1 MNLSTTEITSGAI
14 ASDNPIHQRLLFAYA
29 EAGKM
34 LQGDVLDVGCGEGRG
49 VAYLMERAHS
59 YTAIDKIQIVLD
71 RLKEKYPQATFYQ
84 GNIPPFPIKDDAT
97 FDTVVSFQVIEHI
110 EDDETYIKEIFRMLK
125 PGGKAIISTPNIK
138 MSLTRNPWH
147 VREYTHQEFGNLF
160 KKYFKKV
167 EVKGVYGSE
176 RVNKYFEANK
186 KSVEKITRWDIF
198 NLQYKLPRTWL
209 QVPYDILNRLNRNKL
224 QTTNDEL
231 VKSITIDDFRLAPAD
246 DACYDLFIIAEK

>member
-14 ASDNPIHQRLLFAYA
+14 SSDNPIHQRLLFAYA

-49 VAYLMERAHS
+49 VHFLMERAQS

-71 RLKEKYPQATFYQ
+71 RLKEQYPQAHFYQ
-84 GNIPPFPIKDDAT
+84 GNIPPFPIQESGK

-110 EDDETYIKEIFRMLK
+110 EDDETYVKEIYRMLK
-125 PGGKAIISTPNIK
+125 PGGKALISTPNIK

-147 VREYTHQEFGNLF
+147 VREYTYQEFGNLF
-160 KKYFKKV
+160 KKYFNKV
-167 EVKGVYGSE
+167 EVKGVYGSN
-176 RVNKYFEANK
+176 RVNQYFEANK

-198 NLQYKLPRTWL
+198 NLQYRLPRTWL
-209 QVPYDILNRLNRNKL
+209 QIPYDILNRLNRNKL

-231 VKSITIDDFRLAPAD
+231 VKSIAIDDFSLAEAN